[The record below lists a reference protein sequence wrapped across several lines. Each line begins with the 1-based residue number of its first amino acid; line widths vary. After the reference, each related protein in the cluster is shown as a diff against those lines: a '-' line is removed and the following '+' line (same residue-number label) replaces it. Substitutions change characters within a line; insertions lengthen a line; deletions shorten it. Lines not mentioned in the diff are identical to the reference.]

1 MISYQI
7 NERTTG
13 HCFGIYEG
21 ATAADAVEELHRDAG
36 YAGSGEAAAALE
48 TTVEALRA
56 QLDVVA
62 CTVASDDAVALIV
75 DLMLSDDCSAM
86 LADRDDVDE
95 DTVCRALLTAT
106 TEAGYTSC
114 DWSDAAISDELA
126 GRGYATDLDSI
137 DRVRDA
143 YVAQLVADA
152 ASEADVE
159 AMLADHAQFV
169 AEVARA
175 AREVGS

>member
-1 MISYQI
+1 MTSYQI
-7 NERTTG
+7 TARDTG

-21 ATAADAVEELHRDAG
+21 CTPADAVEEMHRDAG

-56 QLDVVA
+56 QLDVREVRIPTDDDVA
-62 CTVASDDAVALIV
+62 HIV
-75 DLMLSDDCSAM
+75 DVMLADDCSAM
-86 LADRDDVDE
+86 IAQFRPVTE
-95 DTVCRALLTAT
+95 DNACRALLAAS
-106 TEAGYTSC
+106 TEAGYVSC
-114 DWSDAAISDELA
+114 DWSDRAISDELA
-126 GRGYATDLDSI
+126 GRGFADDLDTI

-159 AMLADHAQFV
+159 AMIADDI
-169 AEVARA
+169 EVA
-175 AREVGS
+175 S

>member
-1 MISYQI
+1 MTSYQI
-7 NERTTG
+7 TARNTG

-21 ATAADAVEELHRDAG
+21 CTPADAVEEMHRAAG

-56 QLDVVA
+56 QLDVREVRVA
-62 CTVASDDAVALIV
+62 TDDDVAHIV
-75 DLMLSDDCSAM
+75 DLMLADDCAA
-86 LADRDDVDE
+86 LIAQFRPITE
-95 DTVCRALLTAT
+95 DNACRALLAAS
-106 TEAGYTSC
+106 TEAEYVSC

-126 GRGYATDLDSI
+126 GRGLATDLDSI

-143 YVAQLVADA
+143 YVAQLIADA

-159 AMLADHAQFV
+159 AMLADDV
-169 AEVARA
+169 EVA
-175 AREVGS
+175 S

>member
-1 MISYQI
+1 MTSYQI
-7 NERTTG
+7 TARDTG
-13 HCFGIYEG
+13 HCLGIYEG
-21 ATAADAVEELHRDAG
+21 CTPADAVEELHRDAG

-48 TTVEALRA
+48 TTVEALLA
-56 QLDVVA
+56 QLDVRETRVA
-62 CTVASDDAVALIV
+62 TDDAIAHIV

-86 LADRDDVDE
+86 IAQYRPVTE
-95 DTVCRALLTAT
+95 DNVCRALIAAS

-114 DWSDAAISDELA
+114 DWSDAAIANGLSD
-126 GRGYATDLDSI
+126 RGYATDLDSI

-159 AMLADHAQFV
+159 AMIADL
-169 AEVARA
+169 EVA
-175 AREVGS
+175 S

>member
-1 MISYQI
+1 MTSYQI
-7 NERTTG
+7 TARDTG
-13 HCFGIYEG
+13 YCLGIYEG
-21 ATAADAVEELHRDAG
+21 ATPADAVEAMHRDAG

-56 QLDVVA
+56 QLDVRETCVA
-62 CTVASDDAVALIV
+62 TDDAIAHIV

-86 LADRDDVDE
+86 IAQYRPVTE
-95 DTVCRALLTAT
+95 DNACRALLAAS

-114 DWSDAAISDELA
+114 DWSDRAISEELSS
-126 GRGYATDLDSI
+126 RGFATDLDSI

-159 AMLADHAQFV
+159 AMIADL
-169 AEVARA
+169 EVA
-175 AREVGS
+175 S